1 MSYCTLEDI
10 RTEGFTEEDYPDE
23 VAERLIKLSSEYI
36 DRVTGQFFEP
46 REMAVRLDGR
56 GGKNLVLPL
65 FLIDCDYVK
74 VKDEL
79 IEDYVLYNR
88 ITPVDD
94 RPYPKIYR
102 NAGWPEGIM
111 NVEISGTWGYVEAGN
126 LTPESIKRAAM
137 KLAMYNFPLLSDS
150 EAQGEKSMK
159 GLLLSETTD
168 GHSYELSEEVLAS
181 LASGAITGDS
191 EIDQILRGYTR
202 SKFRMAVV

>member
-1 MSYCTLEDI
+1 MSYCTVEDI
-10 RTEGFTEEDYPDE
+10 RAEGFTEEDCPDE
-23 VAERLIKLSSEYI
+23 VVERLIKLSCDYI

-46 REMAVRLDGR
+46 RELTVRLDGR
-56 GGKNLVLPL
+56 GGRNLVLPL

-102 NAGWPEGIM
+102 NAKWPEGIM
-111 NVEISGTWGYVEAGN
+111 NVEVSGTWGYVEAGN
-126 LTPESIKRAAM
+126 LTPEPIKRAAM
-137 KLAMYNFPLLSDS
+137 KLAMCNFPLLSDT
-150 EAQGEKSMK
+150 EAQSEKGLR

-191 EIDQILRGYTR
+191 EIDQILRVYTR

>member
-1 MSYCTLEDI
+1 M
-10 RTEGFTEEDYPDE
+10 
-23 VAERLIKLSSEYI
+23 
-36 DRVTGQFFEP
+36 
-46 REMAVRLDGR
+46 
-56 GGKNLVLPL
+56 LPL

-102 NAGWPEGIM
+102 NAKWPEGIM
-111 NVEISGTWGYVEAGN
+111 NVEVSGTWGYVEAGN
-126 LTPESIKRAAM
+126 LTPEPIKRAAM
-137 KLAMYNFPLLSDS
+137 KLAMCNFPLLSDT
-150 EAQGEKSMK
+150 EAQSEKGLR

-191 EIDQILRGYTR
+191 EIDQILRAYTR
-202 SKFRMAVV
+202 SKFRMAIV